1 MGALPIPPEVEEV
14 FQNFF
19 TCEFTTLGKNHQP
32 VSWPIFPL
40 FWPERMKFALLTPIG
55 LAKKAANIRRNP
67 RVSLLFSNPT
77 GSELANPPAVLVQ
90 GKATVSEKIFASLSE
105 YDEDLL
111 LLLKQHARKLL
122 QRQPAVGHYMLNP
135 FTRYLMDWYFMRLL
149 ITITPQRISWWQAG
163 DFSCRPTQMEL

>member
-1 MGALPIPPEVEEV
+1 MGALPIPSEVEEV

-40 FWPERMKFALLTPIG
+40 FWAARMKFALLTPIG

-77 GSELANPPAVLVQ
+77 GSELADPPAVLVQ
-90 GKATVSEKIFASLSE
+90 GQAAVSEQILTSLSD
-105 YDEDLL
+105 YDPDLL

-122 QRQPAVGHYMLNP
+122 QRQPAVGLYMLNP
-135 FTRYLMDWYFMRLL
+135 ITRYLMDWYFMRLL
-149 ITITPQRISWWQAG
+149 ITITPQSISWWPAG
-163 DFSCRPTQMEL
+163 DFSRPPNQVEL